1 MDERARRTYRGMAW
15 GFLGIGGAFVLVAVL
30 EGVLGFEFF
39 NASPIRVALFLI
51 AIGGAL
57 LWTVR
62 RRPDDS
68 DVEGPAAEPDAGA
81 EPDVEGDER
90 P

>member
-1 MDERARRTYRGMAW
+1 MGW

-30 EGVLGFEFF
+30 EGVLGFDYF

-62 RRPDDS
+62 RRPDDI
-68 DVEGPAAEPDAGA
+68 DADGPDPETDATPAPDS
-81 EPDVEGDER
+81 EGDER

>member
-15 GFLGIGGAFVLVAVL
+15 GFLGIGGVFVLVAVL
-30 EGVLGFEFF
+30 EGVLGFDYF
-39 NASPIRVALFLI
+39 NSSPIRVALFLI

-62 RRPDDS
+62 RRPEDIDA
-68 DVEGPAAEPDAGA
+68 EGPDAERDADAEPG
-81 EPDVEGDER
+81 VEGDER
-90 P
+90 R